1 MKVTD
6 RGSSVGSAYRYR
18 VDIPKS
24 YKAPLREV
32 MQWLKNNNIEC
43 TIMPGL
49 ALFHN
54 QQDVVLFLLR
64 WS

>member
-1 MKVTD
+1 MIVTD
-6 RGSSVGSAYRYR
+6 RGSVYEPAYRYR

-24 YKAPLREV
+24 NKAPLNEV
-32 MQWLKNNNIEC
+32 KQWLKNNNIEC
-43 TIMPGL
+43 SIMPGL

-54 QQDVVLFLLR
+54 QQDVVWFLLR

>member
-6 RGSSVGSAYRYR
+6 RGPSVGPVYRYR

-24 YKAPLREV
+24 NKTPLMEV
-32 MQWLKNNNIEC
+32 TQWLKNNNIEC

-54 QQDVVLFLLR
+54 QQDVTWFILR
-64 WS
+64 WA